1 MPTPGIHRASSSSNR
16 GSLLYHSADS
26 EGVGAT
32 QQPETKATRSSSL
45 LHWHK
50 ACALI
55 VDAGV
60 LGGEELGL
68 PTDIRSH
75 LIVRHIEGNAS
86 WLGFVMEIPRGV
98 NSEDYGFGMCYS
110 VNPLPTGKLEPA
122 RTYKLE
128 VKFSLF
134 GMEYSVEPVGSALLE
149 LLHGRENQFSVLEV
163 HLGDN
168 SDPRVS
174 GFGMPFANSGHPS
187 DAWINSGQPIIG
199 KRTLLNILSQ
209 RTFRFVVESPADKV
223 QASFVTERMHPP
235 FSYPYD
241 TQHHWD
247 LRNYK
252 TPNKAKG
259 HTFNRVWQFE
269 SHNDHVAVM
278 AQSEVQDA
286 IWLHNA
292 AQKIINY
299 KFRAYFVMATSDS
312 PWKEPVDFY
321 AIVRLTPLFLK
332 EYASALR
339 CLISDEVLG
348 LNIHDND
355 HGKSAARWPARVVH
369 NPMTIDALSESSP
382 ALPSVNL
389 LQLPQRHIKALME
402 EVLPSDR
409 KRLCAYL
416 SKAPLG
422 FGLITGGPGFGKTTV
437 LSVATLGMSIT
448 LGPIL
453 ASAAT
458 DVATDNFAEHLN
470 RISERFTRRLNES
483 KRLDDSPAG
492 RILVVRGYFEED
504 EIEAFQSLLEHP
516 QMGDAAAPRSNS
528 SYRAP
533 WRLQLSLTFWL
544 LVALRSPA
552 VRPLHYEDNE
562 EIHLLQSYLDHRGE
576 FERLRNVA
584 AGVISFEE
592 YKNGRMVS
600 PYVIKHLFQGIL
612 RHADILCTNP
622 ALSCNGLYAPWKKYV
637 ARGIAVDE
645 AGSISRPDLYSLWG
659 NTLLPCLLCGDDKQL
674 APRLMSFGQRDYL
687 GNSVNRHEH
696 DVTGSGWNPVQSK
709 HALDFICGLVTNT
722 KATPGEVFIITPY
735 RASVEYIERQRK
747 EPEYS
752 AISAMAPATTIEDFQ
767 GRQGNIVILV
777 TATTAASRSSPIFDV
792 HHLSVM
798 LSRQIS
804 GLVIFGDLEILSEFG
819 RQKSKAKQA
828 QANGKYVIAARR
840 KKAKA

>member
-1 MPTPGIHRASSSSNR
+1 
-16 GSLLYHSADS
+16 
-26 EGVGAT
+26 
-32 QQPETKATRSSSL
+32 
-45 LHWHK
+45 
-50 ACALI
+50 
-55 VDAGV
+55 
-60 LGGEELGL
+60 
-68 PTDIRSH
+68 
-75 LIVRHIEGNAS
+75 
-86 WLGFVMEIPRGV
+86 
-98 NSEDYGFGMCYS
+98 
-110 VNPLPTGKLEPA
+110 
-122 RTYKLE
+122 
-128 VKFSLF
+128 
-134 GMEYSVEPVGSALLE
+134 MEYSVEPIGSALLE

-209 RTFRFVVESPADKV
+209 RTFRFVVESPADNV
-223 QASFVTERMHPP
+223 QASFVTECMHPP

-252 TPNKAKG
+252 PPSKAKG

-278 AQSEVQDA
+278 AQSEIQDA
-286 IWLHNA
+286 IWLRNA
-292 AQKIINY
+292 AQKFINY

-312 PWKEPVDFY
+312 PWEEPVDFY

-355 HGKSAARWPARVVH
+355 HGKSAARWPARVDKTNAMVQFH
-369 NPMTIDALSESSP
+369 PDANPTNRGEGGVASEKKTYEARSSVSFDIRFKMSLHRDLVLGNGFFKTLRLKDSARSGPLYLEKEPQPTTQSESSR

-409 KRLCAYL
+409 RRLCAYL

-422 FGLITGGPGFGKTTV
+422 FGLITGVT
-437 LSVATLGMSIT
+437 TLGMSIT
-448 LGPIL
+448 LGPIY

-483 KRLDDSPAG
+483 KRADDSPAG

-504 EIEAFQSLLEHP
+504 EIEAFQNLLEHP

-528 SYRAP
+528 SYRTP

-562 EIHLLQSYLDHRGE
+562 EIHLLQSYLDHRKE

-600 PYVIKHLFQGIL
+600 PYVIKHLFRGIL

-622 ALSCNGLYAPWKKYV
+622 ALSCKGLYAPWKKYV

-696 DVTGSGWNPVQSK
+696 DGKLS
-709 HALDFICGLVTNT
+709 ALLF
-722 KATPGEVFIITPY
+722 
-735 RASVEYIERQRK
+735 
-747 EPEYS
+747 
-752 AISAMAPATTIEDFQ
+752 FQ
-767 GRQGNIVILV
+767 G
-777 TATTAASRSSPIFDV
+777 
-792 HHLSVM
+792 
-798 LSRQIS
+798 
-804 GLVIFGDLEILSEFG
+804 
-819 RQKSKAKQA
+819 
-828 QANGKYVIAARR
+828 NGWPVFR
-840 KKAKA
+840 